1 MNFSERIPVISQKLA
16 QPEDTYIDAYLEG
29 NLRLPQSN
37 LGMAV
42 TVARTLV
49 NDPNMD
55 ISSFLETSLSPQHVS
70 RLKAAMNSAH
80 TAHRVDFFT
89 ETEAARRR
97 EVGADIPAHRE
108 VPDKRFQEL
117 WSDVQGGTVLL
128 IAAALGFKGATKTD
142 DEGIDP
148 EKRGGTL
155 LPYVQFINEKLQD
168 PQNRAYVKMLTGS
181 FQKTLLS
188 ERGRELAKEWRDS
201 VGFRYKPRPLDD
213 EERTQREYDS
223 LDVRREMTNILMR
236 DADAAGLEVNDETE
250 KFLTRL

>member
-1 MNFSERIPVISQKLA
+1 MNFSERVPVISQKLV

-37 LGMAV
+37 LGMAI

-49 NDPNMD
+49 NDPKMD
-55 ISSFLETSLSPQHVS
+55 ASSFLNATLSPEHIS
-70 RLKAAMNSAH
+70 RLKVAMSGAH
-80 TAHRVDFFT
+80 TAHRVDVFT
-89 ETEAARRR
+89 AAEATRRR
-97 EVGADIPAHRE
+97 QEGADIPAHRE

-117 WSDVQGGTVLL
+117 WSDVQVGTVLL
-128 IAAALGFKGATKTD
+128 IAAALGFKGAAEKD

-148 EKRGGTL
+148 ENNGETL

-168 PQNRAYVKMLTGS
+168 PQNRAYVKMLVGS

-201 VGFRYKPRPLDD
+201 VGFRYRPQPLDD
-213 EERTQREYDS
+213 EERTSREHES